1 MTSLLTFQIYEDI
14 IRVLYYIIMFQN
26 TGGRLGRD
34 MEEGK
39 SSSDIDSGDIVLES
53 VAVSGDNQS
62 VLVLD
67 SGDKGEG
74 SGDDD
79 CVILGHNFNCLRIPP
94 LVVEEVLPKC
104 EKWEDF
110 LCWEE
115 EMMVVSRKAEK
126 ELHKALSVPSQHGGG
141 WQADFND
148 NFDLGDS
155 PKKKKSRKEKSKRSR
170 SQRRNDG
177 EGEKISNKSK
187 KSKRHK
193 SEKRHR
199 SDENPKL
206 EESVKSYTSKDAHDI
221 AGTSKGE
228 RDENKSEF
236 GDRKRAD
243 EESVYGGK
251 KKADRGCL
259 QGETSS
265 GTSDLQEKVQPQ
277 SVVLGNDV
285 EENIGVELDVPLS
298 KQLAFSSEGEEE
310 EEEEENL
317 TGEAGG
323 EYWMRMATA
332 GTSHFKDLDNGGT
345 GGKEGEVVDH
355 PKSEV
360 LGDQNIDDKG
370 GEDELLLECQENDLF
385 SDEDEDIHTPAK
397 PAELVDM
404 VKEEEGEST
413 GFDVFSLGGSR
424 LALSCLL
431 LSVQV

>member
-1 MTSLLTFQIYEDI
+1 MTFILIFHTYEDFV
-14 IRVLYYIIMFQN
+14 RVLYYVVLLQN

-39 SSSDIDSGDIVLES
+39 SSSDIHSGDIVLES
-53 VAVSGDNQS
+53 VAASGDNQS
-62 VLVLD
+62 VVVLD

-94 LVVEEVLPKC
+94 LVVEEVLPRC

-115 EMMVVSRKAEK
+115 EMVVV
-126 ELHKALSVPSQHGGG
+126 HKALSVHSQHGGG

-155 PKKKKSRKEKSKRSR
+155 PKHKKSRKEKSKRSR
-170 SQRRNDG
+170 SRRRNDG
-177 EGEKISNKSK
+177 GDEKISNKSK

-199 SDENPKL
+199 SDEKPKL
-206 EESVKSYTSKDAHDI
+206 EEKLGTVKSYTNKDTQDI

-251 KKADRGCL
+251 KKADRGSL
-259 QGETSS
+259 LGEACS
-265 GTSDLQEKVQPQ
+265 GTSDLQEKVEPQ

-310 EEEEENL
+310 EEEEEDEENL

-332 GTSHFKDLDNGGT
+332 GTSHFRDLDNGGN
-345 GGKEGEVVDH
+345 GGKEGEVEEH
-355 PKSEV
+355 PRSEV

-385 SDEDEDIHTPAK
+385 SDEDEDTHTPAK

-404 VKEEEGEST
+404 VKEEEESCQDT
-413 GFDVFSLGGSR
+413 GFDVFSLGGPR

-431 LSVQV
+431 LLVKV